1 MKQSAPLSQFGD
13 AAVGLGYLSADQ
25 VRDALEEQARRRGN
39 GALGSPIGSLLRERG
54 LLTPKQITLVL
65 QQLSGGNLP
74 LSEDGIRLAARL
86 KVIHASTSNV
96 IGITGTLA
104 GDVAQTTVEIAVA
117 LAVMAQGQVLVVDA
131 NLRAPSLHKLMEM
144 PLAPGLSEHIALGAD
159 APPPMT
165 TQVAALSAVPSGA
178 PVADFLATCM
188 SPEAAAVIEGFRQQH
203 RYVIVN
209 LGPINIYP
217 EAAVTASRCD
227 GVLTVL
233 HAGRSN
239 KKESNDLQRMLEGLD
254 VRHSGIVI
262 ARHASQSK
270 RQLV

>member
-25 VRDALEEQARRRGN
+25 VHDALAEQTRQRGT
-39 GALGSPIGSLLRERG
+39 GAMGSPIGSLLRERG
-54 LLTPKQITLVL
+54 LLTPQQITLVL
-65 QQLSGGNLP
+65 QQLSGGSLP

-86 KVIHASTSNV
+86 KVIHAGPSNV

-104 GDVAQTTVEIAVA
+104 DDVAQTAVEIAVA

-131 NLRAPSLHKLMEM
+131 NLRAPSLHRLMGM
-144 PLAPGLSEHIALGAD
+144 PLAPGLSEHITLGAA
-159 APPPMT
+159 APLPMS
-165 TQVAALSAVPSGA
+165 TQVAALAAVPAGA
-178 PVADFLATCM
+178 PMADLLACCM
-188 SPEAAAVIEGFRQQH
+188 SPAAAAVIEGFRQQH
-203 RYVIVN
+203 RYVLVN
-209 LGPINIYP
+209 LGPINTYP

-233 HAGRSN
+233 HAGLSQ
-239 KKESNDLQRMLEGLD
+239 KGELSDMQRMLDGLN

-262 ARHASQSK
+262 ARHTGQRERHLA
-270 RQLV
+270 